1 MLVIVLL
8 FSSSSILLARTDAS
22 KGEIQGDSVSL
33 PISLIR
39 KANIKLIQ
47 AESDAELKGQLI
59 KLVDTYKEENVILKS
74 TIDSQKKT
82 LMEAAKINGDLRLKN
97 KGIKKE
103 RNISYAINGG
113 FVGILLMI
121 ILL

>member
-8 FSSSSILLARTDAS
+8 FSSSSTLLARTDAS

-47 AESDAELKGQLI
+47 AESDVELKYNE
-59 KLVDTYKEENVILKS
+59 DSTEEPTKEIVF
-74 TIDSQKKT
+74 KK
-82 LMEAAKINGDLRLKN
+82 MAN
-97 KGIKKE
+97 
-103 RNISYAINGG
+103 
-113 FVGILLMI
+113 
-121 ILL
+121 

>member
-59 KLVDTYKEENVILKS
+59 KLVFN
-74 TIDSQKKT
+74 
-82 LMEAAKINGDLRLKN
+82 
-97 KGIKKE
+97 
-103 RNISYAINGG
+103 
-113 FVGILLMI
+113 
-121 ILL
+121 